1 MLLIRTS
8 LEGRRGS
15 EVCRCREQPPAP
27 PKHVLCFDL
36 NPSAWKTLRK
46 TLPTRTDFKRDQA
59 TQIWGGVRMFGC
71 NFWSRLLCTA
81 RQQQQQQREPR
92 HVWSRKN
99 NASTQE
105 DYHNNFFMQIITK
118 RRRLCLCGT
127 EGFKKKRKKKR
138 GHWRCLKIIC

>member
-15 EVCRCREQPPAP
+15 EVCRCRERPPAP

-71 NFWSRLLCTA
+71 NFWSRLLCTT
-81 RQQQQQQREPR
+81 RQQQQQREPR

-127 EGFKKKRKKKR
+127 EGFKKKKKR
-138 GHWRCLKIIC
+138 KNGATGGVLK